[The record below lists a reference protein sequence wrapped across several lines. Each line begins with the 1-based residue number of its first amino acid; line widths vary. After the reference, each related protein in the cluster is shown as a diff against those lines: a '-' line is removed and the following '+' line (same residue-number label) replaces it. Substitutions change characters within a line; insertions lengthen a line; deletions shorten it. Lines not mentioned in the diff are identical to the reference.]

1 MFIPEQTTINPITK
15 TITGKTDRFQQEIM
29 KGEFF
34 DDFIIKNLMI
44 IYRDGFM
51 MENSN
56 FMLAG

>member
-44 IYRDGFM
+44 IKGQVYDGKI
-51 MENSN
+51 
-56 FMLAG
+56 